1 MRYLVIGL
9 GSMGRRRIRCL
20 MELGENKIA
29 GFDYQSSR
37 VDAATNDGIETY
49 SKFDEAV
56 QDFRPD
62 VLIISTPPKY
72 HLEYAYISVK
82 LGLSCFIEA
91 SVVDGE
97 QLLELEDVAR
107 KNGVV
112 CFPSCTMKYFKG
124 PQTIKQIVESGI
136 LGQILTVNYQ
146 TGQYLPD
153 WHPWESV
160 HDYYVS
166 ERATGGCREIVPFEL
181 TWINDLFG
189 IPEPIF
195 CNKSKISDLDVD
207 IDDVYH
213 ILLKYPRGELV
224 NIVVEVLSRPL
235 ASRDMR
241 IVGSNGRLVF
251 DGENSLVRYATTEN
265 PEWHLIDVSEVGN
278 HQGSIN
284 PEGPYIREIAD
295 FVSAISTNDPTMFP
309 NCLLRDSQVLETL
322 YKLEQISVNY

>member
-1 MRYLVIGL
+1 MQ
-9 GSMGRRRIRCL
+9 
-20 MELGENKIA
+20 LGENEIA
-29 GFDYQSSR
+29 GFDCQSSR
-37 VDAATNDGIETY
+37 VNGAMEDGIDAY
-49 SKFDEAV
+49 SNFDEAV
-56 QDFRPD
+56 KNFRPD
-62 VLIISTPPKY
+62 VLIISTPPKF

-97 QLLELEDVAR
+97 QLLELEDQAR

-124 PQTIKQIVESGI
+124 PQIIKQVLESGI

-153 WHPWESV
+153 WHPWESM

-195 CNKSKISDLDVD
+195 CNKSKISNLDVD

-224 NIVVEVLSRPL
+224 SMVVEVLSRPF
-235 ASRDMR
+235 ASREMR
-241 IVGSNGRLVF
+241 IIGSNGRLIF
-251 DGENSLVRYATTEN
+251 DGENSSVRFATTEN
-265 PEWHLIDVSEVGN
+265 SDWSLIDVSEVGN
-278 HQGSIN
+278 HHGSIN
-284 PEGPYIREIAD
+284 PEGPYMREIAD
-295 FVSAISTNDPTMFP
+295 FISAVTTNDATMFP
-309 NCLLRDSQVLETL
+309 NSLSKDSQVLETL